1 MTESNTTR
9 PAHTRDSVPH
19 LVSEIRKS
27 ALRIRHSILKLSYG
41 ASTPHIGSSLSC
53 VDILAACYSLF
64 GEDYRSDDG
73 LLILSKGHAAPAL
86 YSTLREFHFLEAE
99 TLEDFCQVGSFLEEH
114 PNHFVPGV
122 PHPSGSLGHGLGFA
136 AGFVLSG
143 RVLGR
148 KRRATVV
155 LSDGECNEGTVWEA
169 ALFAGGKGLSG
180 LVAIVDRNG
189 LQATG
194 STIETYG
201 GVDLSKSFASFG
213 WRTTVVD
220 GHDPAQLVAALD
232 EASAPGDQP
241 VCIIADTVKGKGVSF
256 MEGDNNWHYRK
267 LDSESMSRAEV
278 ELSEVQE

>member
-1 MTESNTTR
+1 MTRSKAPSSSN
-9 PAHTRDSVPH
+9 HDSVPH
-19 LVSEIRKS
+19 LVGEIRKS
-27 ALRIRHSILKLSYG
+27 ALRIRNSILKLSYG

-53 VDILAACYSLF
+53 VDILTACYSLF
-64 GEDYRSDDG
+64 GEDYRSDDD

-86 YSTLREFHFLEAE
+86 YATLREFHFLEAE
-99 TLEDFCQVGSFLEEH
+99 TMEDFCRVGSFLEEH

-148 KRRATVV
+148 RRRATVV

-201 GVDLSKSFASFG
+201 KVDLSKSFASFG

-220 GHDPAQLVAALD
+220 GHNPAQLVAALND
-232 EASAPGDQP
+232 AFVTGDQP
-241 VCIIADTVKGKGVSF
+241 VCIVADTVKGKGVSF

-267 LDSESMSRAEV
+267 LDAESMNRAEA